1 MGENGRSER
10 KRRLGLAVRGLALA
24 LLGLAA
30 AGARVSA
37 DLRPPARPRGAPPM
51 RFVRVVSADP
61 ACEPDCPQWLSAEGR
76 IGPGAATDFAEAVE
90 RLDGRRLPILIHS
103 PGGSVPDA
111 IAMGGLIRA
120 RGLAVAV
127 ARTLIRDCPEAAAKC
142 PSGPGTV
149 IAGGATC
156 ASACVLVLAGGVER
170 LVGPA
175 PLIGVHQI
183 TTVLREREGLAHLEL
198 TRKFYEQQ
206 GIDAAVTAYL
216 AAMGVGEPVMTL
228 MRKTPAASVRWLSLA
243 DLKASHLAT
252 LALDTAEPVL
262 TSGANGLNGRAFDG
276 DLPRADLIQ
285 ASLTEPFTL
294 PVGGRGG
301 TLAITLGYRRGGGA
315 VEAEMTARDADM
327 REVLDP
333 SVSGWSLGLTRA
345 GGEPLQ
351 LTMTGTPA
359 RAPIPREAFCALANR
374 GALVAAPPAGS
385 GFWAGYPPIAFKLGQ
400 SKREMAV
407 FDEACP
413 S

>member
-1 MGENGRSER
+1 
-10 KRRLGLAVRGLALA
+10 
-24 LLGLAA
+24 
-30 AGARVSA
+30 
-37 DLRPPARPRGAPPM
+37 M

-61 ACEPDCPQWLSAEGR
+61 ACVPSCPEWLSAEGR
-76 IGPGAATDFAEAVE
+76 IEPGTARGLAQA
-90 RLDGRRLPILIHS
+90 LDALKGRRLPILIHS
-103 PGGSVPDA
+103 PGGSVRDA
-111 IAMGGLIRA
+111 IEMGDLIRA

-127 ARTLIRDCPEAAAKC
+127 ARTLITNCPERAPKC
-142 PSGPGTV
+142 PDGPGTA
-149 IAGGATC
+149 IAGGAMC

-170 LVGPA
+170 LVGPT
-175 PLIGVHQI
+175 PLIGVHQM
-183 TTVLREREGLAHLEL
+183 TTVVKETEGAAGLTS
-198 TRKFYEQQ
+198 TRKFYEQY
-206 GIDAAVTAYL
+206 GVDAVVGAYL
-216 AAMGVGEPVMTL
+216 VAMGVGDPVMALT
-228 MRKTPAASVRWLSLA
+228 RKTAAASVRWLSLA

-252 LALDTAEPVL
+252 LALDAAEPVV
-262 TSGANGLNGRAFDG
+262 TSGANGLNGRALDG
-276 DLPRADLIQ
+276 DPPRADLMQ

-294 PVGGRGG
+294 AVGRVA

-333 SVSGWSLGLTRA
+333 PVSGWSLALTRA

-359 RAPIPREAFCALANR
+359 RAPIPREAFCALASG
-374 GALVAAPPAGS
+374 GALVAAPPAES
-385 GFWAGYPPIAFKLGQ
+385 GAWAGYPPIAFKLGQ